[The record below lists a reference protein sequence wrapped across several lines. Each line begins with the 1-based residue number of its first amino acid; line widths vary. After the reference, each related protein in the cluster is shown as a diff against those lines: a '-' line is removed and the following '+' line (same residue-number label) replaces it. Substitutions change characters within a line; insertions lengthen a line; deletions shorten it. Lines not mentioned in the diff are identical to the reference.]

1 MFWKWTSAEASDN
14 PIGSPLNTRGSQIRY
29 KVSLYS
35 LSATIILKLIS
46 NNMHGAELLSCLR
59 LMLLIWSKTL
69 SKVFSEVLI
78 HTNYQNESFNLSLN
92 VRGSFPIYL
101 QNPVDGFEGDKST
114 HCGCSLVCITYVLSG
129 FHRMI
134 IQANDYLLLCHC
146 NKSFLWLTS
155 HHLYVDIKIQVLGNN
170 FNWSTRA
177 AFQCEALRVPLCTV
191 CYSDFLCC

>member
-46 NNMHGAELLSCLR
+46 NNMHGSELLSRLG

-69 SKVFSEVLI
+69 SKAFSELLI

-92 VRGSFPIYL
+92 VWGSFPRLSPKSSRWIGGRQKHTL
-101 QNPVDGFEGDKST
+101 WVQFDGHHLCHLWISQNDGAIIIVYCASAINGSCDLP
-114 HCGCSLVCITYVLSG
+114 HIIYVL
-129 FHRMI
+129 
-134 IQANDYLLLCHC
+134 
-146 NKSFLWLTS
+146 K
-155 HHLYVDIKIQVLGNN
+155 
-170 FNWSTRA
+170 
-177 AFQCEALRVPLCTV
+177 
-191 CYSDFLCC
+191 